1 MISFC
6 MVEFSLG
13 RCLFFGGETL
23 PAEISPFN
31 SAAGT
36 TSFNTRLT
44 SFVGFLPLLSCRT
57 SVLKFCSESL
67 SICDAWTSA
76 SPTTSS
82 EGFTQISFLDD
93 SFPVSFGALSALAVV
108 CLFEKFKQSSL
119 RMFFIFFSILMS
131 SSSIVPRAQFLS
143 SCDVET
149 ELTASGVLFRSRS
162 SMSSIL
168 S

>member
-23 PAEISPFN
+23 PAEISPFI

-44 SFVGFLPLLSCRT
+44 SFVGFLPLLLSCRT
-57 SVLKFCSESL
+57 SVLKFCNESL
-67 SICDAWTSA
+67 SICDELVAVGAWTSA

-82 EGFTQISFLDD
+82 EGFT
-93 SFPVSFGALSALAVV
+93 
-108 CLFEKFKQSSL
+108 
-119 RMFFIFFSILMS
+119 
-131 SSSIVPRAQFLS
+131 
-143 SCDVET
+143 
-149 ELTASGVLFRSRS
+149 
-162 SMSSIL
+162 
-168 S
+168 